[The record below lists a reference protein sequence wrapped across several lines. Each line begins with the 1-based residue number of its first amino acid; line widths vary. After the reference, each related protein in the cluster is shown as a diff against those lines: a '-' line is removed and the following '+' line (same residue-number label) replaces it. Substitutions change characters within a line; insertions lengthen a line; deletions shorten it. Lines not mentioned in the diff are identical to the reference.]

1 MAREDGLGTGFF
13 TALTP
18 GDRNILEAES
28 RRRTYPAGTVL
39 FIEGDQAQHV
49 LVIRRGLI
57 KLTKGAPDGR
67 EVVIELRG
75 AGEILG
81 ELSAIDGEPR
91 SATGVVIEPTEV
103 LIIGNERFRALLAT
117 HASLGASVL
126 TTVVSRLREAS
137 ARQLE
142 MGTADALGRV
152 ARRLVELSEL
162 RGQLR
167 DGELSLS
174 SPISQQEL
182 ADWAGVSRDAV
193 VRALTTLRRLGW
205 VDTGRRQFVI
215 RNLEALRQR
224 AEG

>member
-1 MAREDGLGTGFF
+1 VVEDGYGTGFF
-13 TALTP
+13 
-18 GDRNILEAES
+18 GDLRPADRELLRTEA
-28 RRRTYPAGTVL
+28 RRRTYPIGTVL
-39 FIEGDQAQHV
+39 FIEGDHAQHV
-49 LVIRRGLI
+49 LIILHGLI
-57 KLTKGAPDGR
+57 KLTKGVPDGR

-75 AGEILG
+75 PGEILG
-81 ELSAIDGEPR
+81 ELSAIDSEPR
-91 SATGVVIEPTEV
+91 SATGVAIEPAEV

-117 HASLGASVL
+117 HASLATAVL

-152 ARRLVELSEL
+152 ARRLVELTEL
-162 RGQLR
+162 RGHQR
-167 DGELSLS
+167 DGELRLV

-182 ADWAGVSRDAV
+182 AEWAGVSRDAV

-215 RNLEALRQR
+215 RDLDALRQR